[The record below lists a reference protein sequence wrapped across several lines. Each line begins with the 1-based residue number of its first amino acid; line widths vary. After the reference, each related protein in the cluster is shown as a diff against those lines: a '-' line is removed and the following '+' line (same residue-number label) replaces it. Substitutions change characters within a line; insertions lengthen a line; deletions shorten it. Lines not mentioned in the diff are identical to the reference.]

1 MRGEKYSAIEFSNL
15 VAGRLTVRP
24 EGFGFVLADEGE
36 DLYVPRAGM
45 HGAMDGDTVL
55 AREERSRATGRG
67 RGRAPRRSGVVV
79 RVLERVRERVVGRFE
94 TQEGRKVVVPYDPK
108 IDAVIRIADGKSG
121 GAREGEI
128 VQVRLTAFPDA
139 RRVAYGEVDERLG
152 FLGEPGVDIE
162 IVLRSHNLPPRFPQ
176 PVVEESERY
185 PEQVRPEDLRGR
197 RDFRERRIVTIDGE
211 TAKDF
216 DDAIEAERTAG
227 GLSDR
232 HSHRGRLPLRDRGRR
247 SRRRGPFARHLGL
260 LPGPRPPD
268 AAGAPLERALLAQP
282 ARRPARALGD
292 PGSRLPRTRRRFRVC
307 EGSDPQRPPHDVH
320 GGRPP
325 PRVDADGRATSAATG
340 RTSPTF
346 RLMGEVAARLRERR
360 EARGSID
367 FDLPDADVVLDDE
380 GLVVGIVPE
389 ARNVAHRLI
398 EEFML
403 AANEAV
409 AKKLLFAK
417 QPAIYRVHDR
427 PDPDR
432 LVDLKEVLEGFGY
445 ELKGDLAEVPPSAFQ
460 RLLAQIEGKPEE
472 RLLHDLLLRAQR
484 KALYAEECRGHYA
497 LAAPYYCHFTSPIRR
512 YPDLIVH
519 RQLSR
524 LLEAG
529 RPVAAKDFDTVN
541 DRMREVAA
549 FSSERERR
557 AEKAERESLLW
568 KKIVFMKDKLEREF
582 DAYVT
587 GVASFGAFVTLKDY
601 FVEGLV
607 PIQSLGNDF
616 FVYEEKQHRLR
627 GRSSGQTY
635 RLGDSIRVQP
645 RRDRRGPPPTQ
656 LPPRGRGGE
665 AGGGR
670 SAPARAEG
678 VRPPAARAPELA
690 MRSAARRR
698 SLSWPC
704 CSGRVRAEKG
714 VGPTRT
720 SGWPCPT
727 SARRRRRPAAAATPP
742 ARPDPPRGTSG
753 SRGGLL
759 RDQAALEGL
768 LQRPGGRDRRSPR
781 GRNAPSGSVAR
792 RTRRRLSAGLLDGGR
807 SPDLRRCRAPESRR
821 PDHRLREGPEIF
833 GGWIFTRF
841 PDVHPFSHP
850 RFKLQ
855 LEGGVPR
862 TGSDSTRRRPR
873 GVIPRPA
880 GPRIPTRL
888 GRR

>member
-1 MRGEKYSAIEFSNL
+1 VKGLGVREAEEEAFREKLDLLERRGEIVRVRGEKYSAIEFSNL

-36 DLYVPRAGM
+36 DLFVPRSGM
-45 HGAMDGDTVL
+45 HGALDGDTVL
-55 AREERSRATGRG
+55 AREERSRAAASGRRRDAG
-67 RGRAPRRSGVVV
+67 RRSGVVV
-79 RVLERVRERVVGRFE
+79 RVLERVRERVIGRFE
-94 TQEGRKVVVPYDPK
+94 TQEGRKVVLPYDPK
-108 IDAVIRIADGKSG
+108 IDAVVRIADGKAG

-139 RRVAYGEVDERLG
+139 RRVAYGEVEEQLG
-152 FLGEPGVDIE
+152 FLGQPGVDIE

-185 PEQVRPEDLRGR
+185 PEEVRPEDLRGR
-197 RDFRERRIVTIDGE
+197 RDFRDRRIVTIDGE

-216 DDAIEAERTAG
+216 DDAIEAERTPTGYRIGVHIA
-227 GLSDR
+227 DV
-232 HSHRGRLPLRDRGRR
+232 SHYVNEGSVLDDEAR
-247 SRRRGPFARHLGL
+247 SRGTSVYFPGRVLPMLPERLSNGL
-260 LPGPRPPD
+260 CSLN
-268 AAGAPLERALLAQP
+268 
-282 ARRPARALGD
+282 
-292 PGSRLPRTRRRFRVC
+292 
-307 EGSDPQRPPHDVH
+307 
-320 GGRPP
+320 
-325 PRVDADGRATSAATG
+325 PRVDRLVLSAILDLDSKGRVTGSDFVKGVIRSGHRMTYTEVARILEAAPTGATPSDKDDERRYG
-340 RTSPTF
+340 PYLGDF
-346 RLMGEVAARLRERR
+346 RLMGEVAALLRERR

-380 GLVVGIVPE
+380 GLIVGIVPE

-417 QPAIYRVHDR
+417 QPGIYRVHDR

-460 RLLAQIEGKPEE
+460 RLLKQIEGKPEE

-529 RPVAAKDFDTVN
+529 RPVAAKDFDAVN
-541 DRMREVAA
+541 DRIREIAA

-557 AEKAERESLLW
+557 AEQAERESLLW

-587 GVASFGAFVTLKDY
+587 GVASFGLFVTLQEF

-607 PIQSLGNDF
+607 PVSSLGNDF

-627 GRSSGQTY
+627 GRSSGATF
-635 RLGDSIRVQP
+635 RLGDSIRVKLVEI
-645 RRDRRGPPPTQ
+645 D
-656 LPPRGRGGE
+656 E
-665 AGGGR
+665 
-670 SAPARAEG
+670 
-678 VRPPAARAPELA
+678 V
-690 MRSAARRR
+690 RRR
-698 SLSWPC
+698 LNFRLAGQIAKPQ
-704 CSGRVRAEKG
+704 R
-714 VGPTRT
+714 
-720 SGWPCPT
+720 
-727 SARRRRRPAAAATPP
+727 AATP
-742 ARPDPPRGTSG
+742 A
-753 SRGGLL
+753 
-759 RDQAALEGL
+759 
-768 LQRPGGRDRRSPR
+768 SPR
-781 GRNAPSGSVAR
+781 EFGRRP
-792 RTRRRLSAGLLDGGR
+792 RTRR
-807 SPDLRRCRAPESRR
+807 SR
-821 PDHRLREGPEIF
+821 
-833 GGWIFTRF
+833 
-841 PDVHPFSHP
+841 
-850 RFKLQ
+850 
-855 LEGGVPR
+855 
-862 TGSDSTRRRPR
+862 
-873 GVIPRPA
+873 
-880 GPRIPTRL
+880 
-888 GRR
+888 